1 MPTKLM
7 DCTLRDGSYA
17 VDFQF
22 TAKFTASLSKVLD
35 DLGFD
40 YIEVGHGIGI
50 GASDK
55 VRRAAATDIQYARS
69 ANSSIK
75 NSQWGMFAIPNIATP
90 DLVDELFDEEMDF
103 LRVGIDALD
112 LHTGLS
118 FLEKIIKPG
127 RQIFV
132 NFMKSYALTPEEL
145 GKRVKL
151 ANSIG
156 VDGIYF
162 VDSAGGILP
171 TELQEY
177 SQVFLE
183 NKGNSKLG
191 FHGHDNLGLAVSNS
205 LFLAG
210 EGFEIIDCTMQGLG
224 RSSGNATT
232 EKIVA
237 LFAKLKFN
245 ENYSVIDVLKAGEE
259 HVRPKIPLP
268 GHSGLDTFAGFTL
281 FHTSYMENLIE
292 VSREFLVDPYV
303 LMQEHCKTNLISASV
318 LELSNLAKNIKGEG
332 RFFEGSLPLDRY
344 IGKEQ

>member
-1 MPTKLM
+1 MATKLM

-22 TAKFTASLSKVLD
+22 TAKFTATLSGVLD
-35 DLGFD
+35 HLGFD
-40 YIEVGHGIGI
+40 FIEVGHGIGI

-55 VRRAAATDIQYARS
+55 VRRAAATDLQYARA

-75 NSQWGMFAIPNIATP
+75 RSKWGMFAIPNIATTN
-90 DLVDELFDEEMDF
+90 LVDELFDEEMDF
-103 LRVGIDALD
+103 VRVGIDALD
-112 LHTGLS
+112 LQNGLS

-145 GKRVKL
+145 AERVRL
-151 ANSIG
+151 ASSIG

-171 TELQEY
+171 TELKMY
-177 SQVFLE
+177 SEVFLE
-183 NKGNSKLG
+183 NRGSAKLG

-210 EGFEIIDCTMQGLG
+210 QGFDIIDCTMQGLG

-232 EKIVA
+232 EKLVS
-237 LFAKLKFN
+237 LFAKLKLN
-245 ENYSVIDVLKAGEE
+245 ESYSIIDVLKAGEE

-281 FHTSYMENLIE
+281 FHTSYMDNLIE

-303 LMQEHCKTNLISASV
+303 LMQEHCKTNLVSADRI
-318 LELSNLAKNIKGEG
+318 ELSHLAKRLKSDGKMFDG
-332 RFFEGSLPLDRY
+332 ALPMDRY
-344 IGKEQ
+344 IGKDQ